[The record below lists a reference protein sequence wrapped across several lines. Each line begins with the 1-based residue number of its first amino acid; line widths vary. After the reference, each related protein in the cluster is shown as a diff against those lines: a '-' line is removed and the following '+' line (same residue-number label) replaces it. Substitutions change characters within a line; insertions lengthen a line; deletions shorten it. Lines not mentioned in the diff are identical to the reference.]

1 MTVAEAEDEYLKA
14 VRLGQKECAV
24 LQGKGQNPFP
34 VVLDQILGDGVS
46 EGAQNV
52 GTLEIPIERIVG
64 VKSAGRI
71 SAFSAGF
78 FPLLD
83 CESEFAMKWMTL
95 CRAHQGDEGIR
106 DPIICYEYLG
116 NFYVQEGNKRLSVL
130 KYYGAIRIPSVVYR
144 IVPPMSDN
152 PEIRAYYEFLDFF
165 KYTRLY
171 DALYTHPGCY
181 IQLLA
186 LTNLP
191 KDREW
196 TEEERRRFRA
206 YFQYFREAF
215 DALGGRSL
223 HIRAEEALLLWLQVH
238 PFTDLGTLSGAQ
250 LKKTLGELWEN
261 VVAMDLPDLVVRTE
275 AAGTAAKQS
284 LFGRLWRPG
293 HVNVAFVHQRTVET
307 SPWTCAHDVGRK
319 HLEDALGNA
328 VTVRSYFG
336 ADTAAQAEA
345 LLEQAVADGAE
356 VIFTTTPQLVA
367 PSLKVSIRYPK
378 VRFLNCSIHM
388 PYSTVRTYYSRIYEG
403 KFITGAIAGAMA
415 DNNRIG
421 YVGSYPIFGVP
432 ASINAFALG
441 AQLTNP
447 RAQIEL
453 KWSCMPGNPTQE
465 FIRDGIRVISNR
477 DTPAEDK
484 LHTEYGTYYIDGSGE
499 FIPLGSPCWIWG
511 KFYENVIRAILSGTW
526 DDIHGQAVNDW
537 WGMSSG
543 VIDVKLAD
551 DLPEGIK
558 NLALYLRSG
567 IKNGTI
573 DPFRRKIVAQGGVVK
588 NDGIRTLGAE
598 DLLHMDWLCE
608 NVHGAIPAYD
618 ELLPISKPT
627 VRLLGIYRDTIPAD
641 DIT

>member
-1 MTVAEAEDEYLKA
+1 MRSDSVKTGTAQAPHRSLFNA
-14 VRLGQKECAV
+14 LG
-24 LQGKGQNPFP
+24 
-34 VVLDQILGDGVS
+34 
-46 EGAQNV
+46 
-52 GTLEIPIERIVG
+52 
-64 VKSAGRI
+64 
-71 SAFSAGF
+71 
-78 FPLLD
+78 
-83 CESEFAMKWMTL
+83 
-95 CRAHQGDEGIR
+95 
-106 DPIICYEYLG
+106 Y
-116 NFYVQEGNKRLSVL
+116 
-130 KYYGAIRIPSVVYR
+130 
-144 IVPPMSDN
+144 
-152 PEIRAYYEFLDFF
+152 
-165 KYTRLY
+165 
-171 DALYTHPGCY
+171 
-181 IQLLA
+181 
-186 LTNLP
+186 
-191 KDREW
+191 

-543 VIDVKLAD
+543 AEEIDYSKDLPAGTLQLLDLMEKMLHED
-551 DLPEGIK
+551 DLRIFPED
-558 NLALYLRSG
+558 L
-567 IKNGTI
+567 
-573 DPFRRKIVAQGGVVK
+573 FAQGHVLHSPEA
-588 NDGIRTLGAE
+588 TLYSPKE
-598 DLLHMDWLCE
+598 LMEMDWLDECVE
-608 NVHGAIPAYD
+608 GALPHYD
-618 ELLPISKPT
+618 ELDVKTHVLMAINGLNTLKGF
-627 VRLLGIYRDTIPAD
+627 VK
-641 DIT
+641 

>member
-191 KDREW
+191 KDRERKNAAVSGRIFSISG
-196 TEEERRRFRA
+196 RRSMR
-206 YFQYFREAF
+206 
-215 DALGGRSL
+215 
-223 HIRAEEALLLWLQVH
+223 
-238 PFTDLGTLSGAQ
+238 
-250 LKKTLGELWEN
+250 WE
-261 VVAMDLPDLVVRTE
+261 
-275 AAGTAAKQS
+275 
-284 LFGRLWRPG
+284 
-293 HVNVAFVHQRTVET
+293 
-307 SPWTCAHDVGRK
+307 
-319 HLEDALGNA
+319 
-328 VTVRSYFG
+328 
-336 ADTAAQAEA
+336 
-345 LLEQAVADGAE
+345 
-356 VIFTTTPQLVA
+356 
-367 PSLKVSIRYPK
+367 
-378 VRFLNCSIHM
+378 
-388 PYSTVRTYYSRIYEG
+388 
-403 KFITGAIAGAMA
+403 AGA
-415 DNNRIG
+415 
-421 YVGSYPIFGVP
+421 
-432 ASINAFALG
+432 
-441 AQLTNP
+441 
-447 RAQIEL
+447 
-453 KWSCMPGNPTQE
+453 C
-465 FIRDGIRVISNR
+465 ISGR
-477 DTPAEDK
+477 RK
-484 LHTEYGTYYIDGSGE
+484 RCFCGCRC
-499 FIPLGSPCWIWG
+499 IPLPIW
-511 KFYENVIRAILSGTW
+511 ER
-526 DDIHGQAVNDW
+526 
-537 WGMSSG
+537 
-543 VIDVKLAD
+543 
-551 DLPEGIK
+551 
-558 NLALYLRSG
+558 
-567 IKNGTI
+567 
-573 DPFRRKIVAQGGVVK
+573 
-588 NDGIRTLGAE
+588 
-598 DLLHMDWLCE
+598 C
-608 NVHGAIPAYD
+608 PAH
-618 ELLPISKPT
+618 S
-627 VRLLGIYRDTIPAD
+627 
-641 DIT
+641 

>member
-171 DALYTHPGCY
+171 DALYTHPGYY

-223 HIRAEEALLLWLQVH
+223 HIRAEEALLL
-238 PFTDLGTLSGAQ
+238 
-250 LKKTLGELWEN
+250 
-261 VVAMDLPDLVVRTE
+261 
-275 AAGTAAKQS
+275 S
-284 LFGRLWRPG
+284 L
-293 HVNVAFVHQRTVET
+293 
-307 SPWTCAHDVGRK
+307 
-319 HLEDALGNA
+319 
-328 VTVRSYFG
+328 
-336 ADTAAQAEA
+336 
-345 LLEQAVADGAE
+345 
-356 VIFTTTPQLVA
+356 
-367 PSLKVSIRYPK
+367 
-378 VRFLNCSIHM
+378 IH
-388 PYSTVRTYYSRIYEG
+388 I
-403 KFITGAIAGAMA
+403 
-415 DNNRIG
+415 
-421 YVGSYPIFGVP
+421 
-432 ASINAFALG
+432 
-441 AQLTNP
+441 
-447 RAQIEL
+447 
-453 KWSCMPGNPTQE
+453 
-465 FIRDGIRVISNR
+465 
-477 DTPAEDK
+477 
-484 LHTEYGTYYIDGSGE
+484 
-499 FIPLGSPCWIWG
+499 
-511 KFYENVIRAILSGTW
+511 
-526 DDIHGQAVNDW
+526 
-537 WGMSSG
+537 
-543 VIDVKLAD
+543 
-551 DLPEGIK
+551 
-558 NLALYLRSG
+558 
-567 IKNGTI
+567 
-573 DPFRRKIVAQGGVVK
+573 
-588 NDGIRTLGAE
+588 
-598 DLLHMDWLCE
+598 
-608 NVHGAIPAYD
+608 
-618 ELLPISKPT
+618 
-627 VRLLGIYRDTIPAD
+627 
-641 DIT
+641 